1 MRIYLDAC
9 CLLRPLDDQSQ
20 HPIRVESEA
29 VCVILELCG
38 KGTHRWV
45 SSEAVEDEVL
55 RDPDEDR
62 RGMIGEMLRFTDER
76 LVVDERSIA
85 LARRL
90 LSQGIGAMDA
100 LHLAIAETGG
110 CDVLLTTD
118 DDLLRRAGELRPP
131 LRLIVANPGRWILEE
146 AGDGT

>member
-20 HPIRVESEA
+20 HRIRVESEA

-38 KGTHRWV
+38 KGLHRWI
-45 SSEAVEDEVL
+45 SSETVEYEVL
-55 RDPDEDR
+55 RDPDEEH
-62 RGMIGEMLRFTDER
+62 RGIVAGMLRFADER
-76 LVVDERSIA
+76 LLADDRSIA

-90 LSQGIGAMDA
+90 VELGIGPMDA

-110 CDVLLTTD
+110 CDALLTTD
-118 DDLLRRAGELRPP
+118 DELLRRAGQVRPP
-131 LRLIVANPGRWILEE
+131 LRLKVANPARWLLEE
-146 AGDGT
+146 AVDGA

>member
-9 CLLRPLDDQSQ
+9 CLLRPLDDQTQ
-20 HPIRVESEA
+20 HRIRVESEA

-38 KGTHRWV
+38 KGLHRWI
-45 SSEAVEDEVL
+45 SSETVENEVL

-62 RGMIGEMLRFTDER
+62 CGIVAGMLRFADER
-76 LVVDERSIA
+76 LLTDDRSIA

-90 LSQGIGAMDA
+90 ASQGIGEMDA

-110 CDVLLTTD
+110 CDALLTTD
-118 DDLLRRAGELRPP
+118 DELLRRAGQLRPP
-131 LRLIVANPGRWILEE
+131 LHLNVANPARWILEE
-146 AGDGT
+146 AADGA

>member
-9 CLLRPLDDQSQ
+9 CLLRPLDDQGQ
-20 HPIRVESEA
+20 HRVRVESEA

-38 KGTHRWV
+38 KGLHRWI
-45 SSEAVEDEVL
+45 SSETVEEEVL

-62 RGMIGEMLRFTDER
+62 RGIVAGMLRFADER
-76 LVVDERSIA
+76 IVVDERSIA

-90 LSQGIGAMDA
+90 VDHGIGAMDA
-100 LHLAIAETGG
+100 LHLAVAETGG

-118 DDLLRRAGELRPP
+118 DVLLRRAGEVRPP
-131 LRLIVANPGRWILEE
+131 LRLKVANPARWVVED
-146 AGDGT
+146 AADGA

>member
-9 CLLRPLDDQSQ
+9 CLLRPLDDQTQ
-20 HPIRVESEA
+20 HRIRVESEA

-38 KGTHRWV
+38 KGLHRWI
-45 SSEAVEDEVL
+45 SSETVENEVL

-62 RGMIGEMLRFTDER
+62 RGIVAGMLRFADER
-76 LVVDERSIA
+76 LLTDDRSIA

-90 LSQGIGAMDA
+90 ASQGIGEMDA

-110 CDVLLTTD
+110 CDALLTTD
-118 DDLLRRAGELRPP
+118 DELLRRAGQLRPP
-131 LRLIVANPGRWILEE
+131 LHLNVANPARWILEE
-146 AGDGT
+146 AADGA